1 MHQYKAENAQTN
13 PKSTINSYRSFG
25 YNLSAGIA
33 DIVDNSISAN
43 AKKNDIDYKWNGKDS
58 FISIIDNG
66 NGMNLEELVIAMTPG
81 SKDPDEVRNEND
93 LGRFGMGLKT
103 ASFSQCK
110 RLTVTKTVKD
120 IIEEINLQFQ
130 LEIGDEGVEVVG
142 EFLDQVAHD
151 KILLSIMLN
160 NKNKDAEKVYNEIIK
175 EQLTNKL
182 VDTIMSKSPE
192 KYGDIMKDSVLTYIN
207 RTAYNVLRNASNRA

>member
-1 MHQYKAENAQTN
+1 
-13 PKSTINSYRSFG
+13 
-25 YNLSAGIA
+25 
-33 DIVDNSISAN
+33 
-43 AKKNDIDYKWNGKDS
+43 
-58 FISIIDNG
+58 
-66 NGMNLEELVIAMTPG
+66 MTPG